1 MCRGREGHTTGQT
14 IRMEIELVGGAADG
28 VRATVGGDPA
38 APCPYV
44 LVAEHLPLRTEDAG
58 PTSVEALLASFR
70 VVRYERDNRPR
81 TGGGSR
87 RIYRRDARSR

>member
-1 MCRGREGHTTGQT
+1 MTGQT

-58 PTSVEALLASFR
+58 PTSVQALLASFR
-70 VVRYERDNRPR
+70 IVRYDRDNKPR
-81 TGGGSR
+81 RNGSSC
-87 RIYRRDARSR
+87 RIYRRAARSS